1 MDPTGLPA
9 TVVYAYQWIG
19 VDGRT
24 ETNIAG
30 TTSSTYTLT
39 SADQGK
45 KVKARVVF
53 LDSGGN
59 DESLTS
65 EPTATVVAANPTPA
79 TGTIAITGSVWV
91 GQTLTA
97 TPTNV
102 TDPNGL
108 PDPVYYTY
116 QWIRVDGSTE
126 ADIAG
131 ATSSTYTLTSA
142 DLGKKV
148 KARVTFRD
156 NVSNDETLTSEP
168 TVPVP
173 AGPSPRRDTAQDP
186 VVRHDG
192 RVLDLAFD
200 QRLMVLELKTQ
211 PTLYRGLFEVT
222 VDGTRI
228 SFVHGVMGPRRMH
241 AALERP
247 DIRQC
252 LTACHELFKFLLA
265 LQGASTYAPSAG
277 RPRTCASIMPASV
290 IRPEPGTS
298 PAASSPRSSGIRV
311 SCTRGSGSLSPTW
324 AAPPSGWWRSIISA
338 ARLSNGSRR
347 ARTRSGGHACRAAGS
362 TTMPFAS
369 SFTRSPTTS
378 ATSCAHSRCP
388 MPWNIGH

>member
-173 AGPSPRRDTAQDP
+173 GGSEPTPGHCTGPRRAPRREGPGSGVRPAPHGSRAQDP
-186 VVRHDG
+186 ADPVQGAVRGDG
-192 RVLDLAFD
+192 RRNQDLVRAW
-200 QRLMVLELKTQ
+200 R
-211 PTLYRGLFEVT
+211 YG
-222 VDGTRI
+222 
-228 SFVHGVMGPRRMH
+228 
-241 AALERP
+241 
-247 DIRQC
+247 
-252 LTACHELFKFLLA
+252 
-265 LQGASTYAPSAG
+265 
-277 RPRTCASIMPASV
+277 
-290 IRPEPGTS
+290 
-298 PAASSPRSSGIRV
+298 PAA
-311 SCTRGSGSLSPTW
+311 
-324 AAPPSGWWRSIISA
+324 
-338 ARLSNGSRR
+338 
-347 ARTRSGGHACRAAGS
+347 HACR
-362 TTMPFAS
+362 T
-369 SFTRSPTTS
+369 
-378 ATSCAHSRCP
+378 
-388 MPWNIGH
+388 